1 LPAPIRELAQRL
13 VSDPQLADVRPDIAR
28 LTSLLL
34 VRMRDIDLR
43 DGLSVEDQAAVVSLT
58 TARLTAIDRWQ
69 RRAEFESGHVTREQY
84 SWMLDQVVEV
94 LRAHV
99 GDEILL
105 KVQRDLRERLA
116 AKRFT
121 GLV

>member
-1 LPAPIRELAQRL
+1 VRIRELARKL
-13 VSDPQLADVRPDIAR
+13 VSDPQLIDVRADVAR

-34 VRMRDIDLR
+34 VRMRDIDLS
-43 DGLSVEDQAAVVSLT
+43 DGLSIEDQSAVIALT

-84 SWMLDQVVEV
+84 AWMMQQVVEV
-94 LRAHV
+94 LRLHAP
-99 GDEILL
+99 DEILV
-105 KVQRDLRERLA
+105 KVQRDLRARLES
-116 AKRFT
+116 KRFA